1 MSRRIK
7 NTISSKEL
15 LQAMGGIRDCYVKE
29 ADYAACAATKKQPH
43 RWYVAAGMAA
53 MLALSILLPNLN
65 KATAYAMQSLPVIG
79 EYFKLVTFR
88 EYRFDDGRHSADVK
102 WNKIYADRAGM
113 DDSEET
119 GKQAHKSVKEINA
132 QMEQKTEKLLKEFKK
147 QVGASGYSSLTVDS
161 KVVTNSS
168 KYYCVMLSA
177 FSSQADG
184 YQADAF
190 YTIEK
195 STGNLLEL
203 SDLFPE
209 NADYVDV
216 LTAQIKKQMR
226 QNMKKDENNV
236 YFLDTDIPVALFDKI
251 DENQQFY
258 INGKDEIVICFA
270 EGDVAP
276 ASMGT
281 LHFVIPQKVVKE
293 LQKNE

>member
-29 ADYAACAATKKQPH
+29 ADYAACAATRKQPH

-119 GKQAHKSVKEINA
+119 GKQARMPRDWLFANWRRRCVCLGPRPSIWPRRSPGWA
-132 QMEQKTEKLLKEFKK
+132 MPR
-147 QVGASGYSSLTVDS
+147 SGRTRA
-161 KVVTNSS
+161 N
-168 KYYCVMLSA
+168 
-177 FSSQADG
+177 
-184 YQADAF
+184 
-190 YTIEK
+190 
-195 STGNLLEL
+195 
-203 SDLFPE
+203 
-209 NADYVDV
+209 
-216 LTAQIKKQMR
+216 TAW
-226 QNMKKDENNV
+226 D
-236 YFLDTDIPVALFDKI
+236 
-251 DENQQFY
+251 
-258 INGKDEIVICFA
+258 
-270 EGDVAP
+270 
-276 ASMGT
+276 
-281 LHFVIPQKVVKE
+281 
-293 LQKNE
+293 

>member
-29 ADYAACAATKKQPH
+29 ADYAACAATRKQPH

-119 GKQAHKSVKEINA
+119 GKQARKSVKEINA

-147 QVGASGYSSLTVDS
+147 QVGALGYSSLTVDS

-203 SDLFPE
+203 SNLFPE

-236 YFLDTDIPVALFDKI
+236 
-251 DENQQFY
+251 
-258 INGKDEIVICFA
+258 
-270 EGDVAP
+270 
-276 ASMGT
+276 
-281 LHFVIPQKVVKE
+281 
-293 LQKNE
+293 

>member
-1 MSRRIK
+1 M
-7 NTISSKEL
+7 
-15 LQAMGGIRDCYVKE
+15 
-29 ADYAACAATKKQPH
+29 
-43 RWYVAAGMAA
+43 
-53 MLALSILLPNLN
+53 
-65 KATAYAMQSLPVIG
+65 
-79 EYFKLVTFR
+79 
-88 EYRFDDGRHSADVK
+88 
-102 WNKIYADRAGM
+102 
-113 DDSEET
+113 
-119 GKQAHKSVKEINA
+119 
-132 QMEQKTEKLLKEFKK
+132 
-147 QVGASGYSSLTVDS
+147 GYSSLTVDS

-203 SDLFPE
+203 SNLFPE

-236 YFLDTDIPVALFDKI
+236 YFLDTDTPAALFDKI

-281 LHFVIPQKVVKE
+281 LRFVIPQKVVKE
-293 LQKNE
+293 LQKNK

>member
-29 ADYAACAATKKQPH
+29 ADYAACAVRKKHSH

-65 KATAYAMQSLPVIG
+65 KATAHAMQSLPVIG

-102 WNKIYADRAGM
+102 WNKIYADRAGT
-113 DDSEET
+113 DDSGET
-119 GKQAHKSVKEINA
+119 GKQTHKSVKEINA

-147 QVGASGYSSLTVDS
+147 QVGALGYSSLTVDS

-184 YQADAF
+184 
-190 YTIEK
+190 
-195 STGNLLEL
+195 
-203 SDLFPE
+203 
-209 NADYVDV
+209 
-216 LTAQIKKQMR
+216 
-226 QNMKKDENNV
+226 
-236 YFLDTDIPVALFDKI
+236 
-251 DENQQFY
+251 
-258 INGKDEIVICFA
+258 
-270 EGDVAP
+270 
-276 ASMGT
+276 
-281 LHFVIPQKVVKE
+281 
-293 LQKNE
+293 

>member
-147 QVGASGYSSLTVDS
+147 QVGALGYSSLTVDS

-177 FSSQADG
+177 LSS
-184 YQADAF
+184 
-190 YTIEK
+190 
-195 STGNLLEL
+195 
-203 SDLFPE
+203 
-209 NADYVDV
+209 
-216 LTAQIKKQMR
+216 
-226 QNMKKDENNV
+226 
-236 YFLDTDIPVALFDKI
+236 
-251 DENQQFY
+251 
-258 INGKDEIVICFA
+258 
-270 EGDVAP
+270 
-276 ASMGT
+276 
-281 LHFVIPQKVVKE
+281 
-293 LQKNE
+293 